1 MKLVPVAVLLGLG
14 SVGVGGWYKFS
25 NLKPKTLR
33 QYLEWQG
40 LRLISDSESN
50 YWAAVLDE
58 NKEVA
63 KRLGISD
70 SDIKGV
76 KEWCQKHIDSENYED
91 LKESASLLCVDNPR
105 TVKARIIQLDGSTEK
120 LINGDQADNQYK
132 VAYVFRKHI
141 DGFHSLIGYSPKMG
155 EDGKEV
161 EDLNAAKGAF
171 KTWCEDSLNK
181 SIDETLVRNIRTLCT
196 PKKFS
201 SISELITH
209 NGESNLLLTN
219 GNLDSDLQKKHDAIK
234 ALATWKADNSD
245 NEGNKDSLKTWCTNN
260 QSKNFHEDKVFSE
273 IYPKFRFR
281 CLKGSSDDPK

>member
-1 MKLVPVAVLLGLG
+1 MGLG

-50 YWAAVLDE
+50 YWASVLDE
-58 NKEVA
+58 NEEVA
-63 KRLGISD
+63 QKLGISA
-70 SDIKGV
+70 SGIKEV

-141 DGFHSLIGYSPKMG
+141 DGFHDLIGYKPAVG

-161 EDLNAAKGAF
+161 EELDKAKEAF
-171 KTWCEDSLNK
+171 QKWCEDSLKK
-181 SIDETLVRNIRTLCT
+181 SVDDTLVMNVRTLCT
-196 PKKFS
+196 PKRFTTIKELIEQNGEKGS
-201 SISELITH
+201 LLTETENQSELEKKYQEIQ
-209 NGESNLLLTN
+209 NLASWKK
-219 GNLDSDLQKKHDAIK
+219 DKSDA
-234 ALATWKADNSD
+234 SS
-245 NEGNKDSLKTWCTNN
+245 KDDLKTWCEQTENKKF
-260 QSKNFHEDKVFSE
+260 SDSGVFSE
-273 IYPKFRFR
+273 DYPKFRFR
-281 CLKGSSDDPK
+281 CLKASEASPK